1 MIILFHHKTRRFEFV
16 NTINDNDDG
25 WMDGFTS
32 LIMIFFMGNTSGDG
46 CHLKGMYE
54 GVLLATIALNANNEL
69 FLFTY
74 IVVEIENNNTWRWF
88 LYTLYDSIKS
98 KINHEP
104 LYIMSNRQEI

>member
-1 MIILFHHKTRRFEFV
+1 MMMMM
-16 NTINDNDDG
+16 DG
-25 WMDGFTS
+25 W
-32 LIMIFFMGNTSGDG
+32 IYIINNYFFMGNTCDG

-74 IVVEIENNNTWRWF
+74 IVVEIENNDTWRWF